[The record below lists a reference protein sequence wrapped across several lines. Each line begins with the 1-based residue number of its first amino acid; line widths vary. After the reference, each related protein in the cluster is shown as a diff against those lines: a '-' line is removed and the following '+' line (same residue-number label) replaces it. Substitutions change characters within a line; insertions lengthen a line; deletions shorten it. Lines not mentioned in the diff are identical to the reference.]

1 MNNVALGLLVLWLVV
16 DGTVVFRHKTG
27 SAENRDRRSMR
38 LIMYASP
45 VVYGLAIW
53 LANSNSGRIES
64 VVVRYAGFALMAC
77 GIALRFAAIA
87 QLGRLHTPNVAIR
100 ADHRIIDSGLY
111 RRVRHP
117 SYSGALVAL
126 LGFALALG
134 NLWSVAV
141 FAVALP
147 MIYLYRIREEE
158 AALAQAFG
166 SAYADYCRRTWRL
179 IPWVY

>member
-1 MNNVALGLLVLWLVV
+1 
-16 DGTVVFRHKTG
+16 
-27 SAENRDRRSMR
+27 MR
-38 LIMYASP
+38 VILYSSP
-45 VVYGLAIW
+45 LVYGLAIW
-53 LANSNSGRIES
+53 LANSSSGRIDS
-64 VVVRYAGFALMAC
+64 IAVRYAGFALMAG
-77 GIALRFAAIA
+77 GIALRFAAIG

-100 ADHRIIDSGLY
+100 SDHRIVDSGLY

-117 SYSGALVAL
+117 SYSGALIAL

-147 MIYLYRIREEE
+147 AIYLYRIREEE

-166 SAYADYCRRTWRL
+166 APYADYCRRTWRL

>member
-1 MNNVALGLLVLWLVV
+1 MSEVALGLLLVWLVI
-16 DGTVVFRHKTG
+16 DGAVVFRHKTG
-27 SAENRDRRSMR
+27 VAENRDRRSMR
-38 LIMYASP
+38 VILYSSP

-53 LANSNSGRIES
+53 LANSSSGRIES
-64 VVVRYAGFALMAC
+64 AAVRYGGFALMAG

-100 ADHRIIDSGLY
+100 ADHRIVDSGLY

-117 SYSGALVAL
+117 SYTGALLAL

-147 MIYLYRIREEE
+147 AIYLYRIQEEE
-158 AALAQAFG
+158 AALLQAFG
-166 SAYADYCRRTWRL
+166 PAYTAYCRRTWRL
-179 IPWVY
+179 VPWLY